1 MYTLNQTATPN
12 TDIAITLPDAPIIV
26 CYGGGVDSTA
36 MLIAMRRQNIVPD
49 AITFAD
55 VGAEKPE
62 TYEQVKIMSAWCVS
76 VGFPAI
82 VTCRNIP
89 TNRVDYSNLTGNCI
103 ENETLPSLAFGMKS
117 CSIKW
122 KQVPQDYFIT
132 GCQSGPNKCA
142 PHPLWLDA
150 QARGVKPVKLIGYDA
165 GPADIRRSQKLP
177 KQSDDRIENPL
188 DTECPKCSAAPGDA
202 CISPTGK
209 TASTHKQRKPDPF
222 QYRYPLQQLG
232 WAREECI
239 AAIIEEGM
247 QVPIKS
253 ACFFCP
259 ASQKWELW
267 WLAGAHPDLFEKAL
281 EMEVTAMTGHHTRFD
296 EIEMGAGFMEL
307 IGSGDR
313 WPSSKTTVGLGR
325 SFAWNHWA
333 RMNKVVNDAGTVIAS
348 REWCLA
354 RADQLRVTG
363 GNAIDRRTC

>member
-1 MYTLNQTATPN
+1 MESLNKESVSTE
-12 TDIAITLPDAPIIV
+12 IEIVVPDAPIIV

-36 MLIAMRRQNIVPD
+36 MLIAMRRQNIVP
-49 AITFAD
+49 ALITFAD

-62 TYEQVKIMSAWCVS
+62 TYEQVKIMSAWCES

-82 VTCRNIP
+82 KTCTYKTTSAPYN
-89 TNRVDYSNLTGNCI
+89 DLTGNCI
-103 ENETLPSLAFGMKS
+103 ANETLPSLAFGLKS

-122 KQVPQDYFIT
+122 KQGPQDYAVK
-132 GCQSGPNKCA
+132 GCKKGPNKCP
-142 PHPLWLDA
+142 PHAVWIEA
-150 QARGVKPVKLIGYDA
+150 QERGVKPVKLIGYDA
-165 GPADIRRSQKLP
+165 GPADLRRSKKL
-177 KQSDDRIENPL
+177 KTSDE
-188 DTECPKCSAAPGDA
+188 S
-202 CISPTGK
+202 
-209 TASTHKQRKPDPF
+209 F
-222 QYRYPLQQLG
+222 QYCYPLQQLG

-239 AAIIEEGM
+239 QAIIEEGL

-296 EIEMGAGFMEL
+296 VVEMGAGFMEL

-313 WPSSKTTVGLGR
+313 WPSAKTTVGLGR

-333 RMNKVVNDAGTVIAS
+333 RMNKVVDENGKVIAGS
-348 REWCLA
+348 EWCLA
-354 RADQLRVTG
+354 RADRLRGPG
-363 GNAIDRRTC
+363 GNAVDRRTC